1 MIANDSREDN
11 APRNASNLD
20 TLGGF
25 RYKSPLAIF
34 MRTSHQRYPA
44 DGSVSPCGSPPQS
57 RRFTAA
63 CAALACA
70 LLALSVVAA
79 WHVAVAA
86 ETAKRAPAN
95 HPTLNQ
101 AKRLIDGGQAE
112 EAITILRRFLGT
124 NPKPDLLDDTYLLLG
139 AALYRA
145 QQYSEGLKYLQQLQ
159 AEFPSS
165 EVADRGKLMLARTHA
180 AMGNPDLALPILTG
194 LRALSQDD
202 VTKRE
207 AVHLSGELYVQKK
220 EPARAIQAW
229 LDEMSLSS
237 EEQAEEIRTNITE
250 LINASFDKKVLERI
264 REAYPKSFPGDLA
277 ALRLIDLYMGRGEEH
292 QASRQIQQ
300 FLAHFPSHPQRTR
313 LSEMLDALQ
322 TKLKSSQFLIATVL
336 SLSGKMSSFANDVL
350 SGIQLALESP
360 GDRTGGPSIG
370 LLVKDIE
377 SAQASFL
384 DDFSSLLANDRP
396 VAVIG
401 PLLSKNLPVMAELA
415 ERSHTPLITPTAMLP
430 NVRRLGNFTFSTALT
445 YQLQAQKIAAY
456 ATGDL
461 GFRRFC
467 ILHPDTAYGREMARL
482 FAQEARQRDGEIIA
496 IESYKEGDSDVGAQ
510 LKRMKTEDLKKYG
523 LAVPVDP
530 TKIGGKLTKLD
541 KKVLYTPGFDAVFI
555 PGRAA
560 DVGLIAAQLNF
571 HDMKVP
577 FLGSN
582 GWNAP
587 DFART
592 ADQSIDGAV
601 FVDGFFVDSPNP
613 NVQDFV
619 DRYKKRFQN
628 PPTLFAMQGYEAAK
642 FVIEAIKKGAASGE
656 AVREYLTAQQDLP
669 ALAGPASFAQDGT
682 LNRPLFLIQVKRGRF
697 TQVD

>member
-1 MIANDSREDN
+1 VVFPID
-11 APRNASNLD
+11 
-20 TLGGF
+20 
-25 RYKSPLAIF
+25 
-34 MRTSHQRYPA
+34 
-44 DGSVSPCGSPPQS
+44 
-57 RRFTAA
+57 
-63 CAALACA
+63 AALAA
-70 LLALSVVAA
+70 P
-79 WHVAVAA
+79 AA
-86 ETAKRAPAN
+86 EQAKRAPAAN
-95 HPTLNQ
+95 PATNPTLSQ
-101 AKRLIDGGQAE
+101 AKRLIEAGQAE

-145 QQYSEGLKYLQQLQ
+145 QQYAEGLKYLQQLQ
-159 AEFPSS
+159 TEFPAS

-180 AMGNPDLALPILTG
+180 AMGNPDLALPILNG
-194 LRALSQDD
+194 LRTLSQDD

-207 AVHLSGELYVQKK
+207 AVHLSGELYFQKK
-220 EPARAIQAW
+220 EPARAISVW
-229 LDEMSLSS
+229 LEEIALSS
-237 EEQAEEIRTNITE
+237 DDQAEEIRTNITA
-250 LINASFDKKVLERI
+250 LINESFDKKMLERI
-264 REAYPKSFPGDLA
+264 KEAYPKSFPGDLA
-277 ALRLIDLYMGRGEEH
+277 ALRLIDLYVGRGEEH

-300 FLAHFPSHPQRTR
+300 FLAHFPSHPQSSR
-313 LSEMLDALQ
+313 LSEMLDTLH
-322 TKLKSSQFLIATVL
+322 TKLKSSQYLIAAVL
-336 SLSGKMSSFANDVL
+336 PLSGKLSAFASDVL
-350 SGIQLALESP
+350 SGVQLAVESAV
-360 GDRTGGPSIG
+360 DRTGGPSIG
-370 LLVKDIE
+370 LLVKDTE
-377 SAQASFL
+377 SSAASFL
-384 DDFSSLLANDRP
+384 DDFSALLANDRP

-415 ERSHTPLITPTAMLP
+415 ERSRTPLLTPTAMLP
-430 NVRRLGNFTFSTALT
+430 NVRRLGSYTFSTALT
-445 YQLQAQKIAAY
+445 YQSQARKIAAY

-482 FAQEARQRDGEIIA
+482 FAHEAKQHDGEIIA

-510 LKRMKTEDLKKYG
+510 LKRMKAEDLKKYG

-530 TKIGGKLTKLD
+530 TKVGGRLTKLD

-592 ADQSIDGAV
+592 ADQSIDGSV
-601 FVDGFFVDSPNP
+601 FVDGFFVDSPNAT
-613 NVQDFV
+613 VQEFV
-619 DRYKKRFQN
+619 ERYKKRFQN
-628 PPTLFAMQGYEAAK
+628 PPTLFAMQGYDAAK
-642 FVIEAIKKGAASGE
+642 FVIEAIKKGATSGE
-656 AVREYLTAQQDLP
+656 AIRDFLTAQQDLP

-697 TQVD
+697 TQLD